1 MDNANGLGL
10 LIETLNGIEGSL
22 PSKVSQNYILQ
33 CIYQSGCMNMIS
45 KVVVIEQKAG
55 AKATHSK

>member
-22 PSKVSQNYILQ
+22 PSKVSQNILQ

-45 KVVVIEQKAG
+45 KVVGIEQKAG
-55 AKATHSK
+55 AKATHRQ